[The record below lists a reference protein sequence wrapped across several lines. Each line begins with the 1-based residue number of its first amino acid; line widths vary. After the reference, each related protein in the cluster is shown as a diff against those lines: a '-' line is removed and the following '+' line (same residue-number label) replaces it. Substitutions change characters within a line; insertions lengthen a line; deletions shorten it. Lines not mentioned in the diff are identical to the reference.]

1 MGLIDSII
9 GVESG
14 GNPNATLLQV
24 LHATNVGVKLRVY
37 RVVKLLFV
45 SGPATIARLVVSAW
59 VNAVN
64 RVFKRRFGPHVCEK
78 VLKASLPSL
87 ADLNAFRAVVSV
99 TDVLGSGASLLH
111 RAPSAIF
118 GGFRPAVLKH
128 GGSNGFLVQTPATLR
143 PLRNEAVLSDNRSVP
158 AIARAAIPAYAFGP
172 AAVSIWDRFQFLL
185 NNKASNSL
193 PCQVHAHG
201 S

>member
-1 MGLIDSII
+1 MGLLDSII
-9 GVESG
+9 SAESG

-24 LHATNVGVKLRVY
+24 LHAT
-37 RVVKLLFV
+37 
-45 SGPATIARLVVSAW
+45 
-59 VNAVN
+59 
-64 RVFKRRFGPHVCEK
+64 
-78 VLKASLPSL
+78 
-87 ADLNAFRAVVSV
+87 
-99 TDVLGSGASLLH
+99 
-111 RAPSAIF
+111 
-118 GGFRPAVLKH
+118 
-128 GGSNGFLVQTPATLR
+128 TPATLR

-185 NNKASNSL
+185 NNKAPNSL